1 MKQQVDKMSKNNKVL
16 NLKDKISDKEM
27 DLSLCNLTEVPV
39 KELALFTKATT
50 LDLSCNNL
58 TSLPPEFCNLT
69 HLVRLDLSKNQL
81 TCLPEGLGNLT
92 SLQHLDLFN
101 NKLKILPV
109 SFSHLQSL
117 KWLDLKDN
125 PLEVNLAKVAGDC
138 LDEKQ
143 CKLCAKK
150 VLKHMQGLKEEAD
163 KAREKRLLKEKE
175 LEKKREAKKRER
187 EAREKETRKKEKA
200 EEKEKRRKEYNAQV
214 AAATVTAAAQDEQK
228 KKKEA
233 KKNNKKNGQTPAV
246 KKTTKAAGGK
256 AKPGRSLLGLLF
268 KIFLLLLI
276 GVAASVAVCRLT
288 ELRRQNVCVA
298 LDGVLDRGLDWAGQ
312 QEGSI
317 RRLMG
322 DVSAAVK
329 DFLESAQ
336 TSKS

>member
-1 MKQQVDKMSKNNKVL
+1 MSKNNKVL

-27 DLSLCNLTEVPV
+27 DLSLCDLTEVPV

-50 LDLSCNNL
+50 LDLSCNKL

-81 TCLPEGLGNLT
+81 TRLPDGLGNLT
-92 SLQHLDLFN
+92 SLQHLDLYN
-101 NKLKILPV
+101 NKLSMLPV
-109 SFSHLQSL
+109 SFCHLRSL

-125 PLEVNLAKVAGDC
+125 PLEVKLAQAAGDC

-143 CKLCAKK
+143 CKQCANK
-150 VLKHMQGLKEEAD
+150 VLKHMQVLQEEAD
-163 KAREKRLLKEKE
+163 RAREKRLLREKE
-175 LEKKREAKKRER
+175 LEKKREAKKRDR
-187 EAREKETRKKEKA
+187 EAREKEARKREKA

-214 AAATVTAAAQDEQK
+214 AATATVTAAAQEEQK

-246 KKTTKAAGGK
+246 KKTTATKAAAK
-256 AKPGRSLLGLLF
+256 AKPKRSLLGLLF
-268 KIFLLLLI
+268 KIFLLLLL

-288 ELRRQNVCVA
+288 ELRRENVCVS
-298 LDGVLDRGLDWAGQ
+298 LDAALDRGLDWAGR
-312 QEGSI
+312 QEGVI
-317 RRLMG
+317 RRLLG